1 MRIKDYTHWKIRN
14 HAFIEI
20 KRKLVT
26 LSEEQSIPSHG
37 HSHKICINFKEIKST
52 FLKRNLGVM
61 LLQSNNLREHQQQQQ
76 QQVKWRS
83 WATQHV
89 SESKAHSAKV
99 PQKVLNWVNKNTS
112 EDRDSVKYFAWN
124 VFISK
129 PSNKPQNL
137 RKMKESAQTKRLNR
151 HYNVVWLCL

>member
-1 MRIKDYTHWKIRN
+1 MV
-14 HAFIEI
+14 A
-20 KRKLVT
+20 
-26 LSEEQSIPSHG
+26 LSEEQSISSHG

-61 LLQSNNLREHQQQQQ
+61 PLQSNNLREQQQQQ

-99 PQKVLNWVNKNTS
+99 PQKVLNSVNKNTS
-112 EDRDSVKYFAWN
+112 EDRDSVKYFA
-124 VFISK
+124 
-129 PSNKPQNL
+129 
-137 RKMKESAQTKRLNR
+137 
-151 HYNVVWLCL
+151 